1 MGAIAMDTILVSN
14 RIAEPSRTGAIPGGL
29 AAALLSAVKTS
40 GATWIGASG
49 KFAAAED
56 GRVPTH
62 SKRLGAGTLTM
73 VDLPITD
80 YRRFYNG
87 MANGALWPIL
97 HYRADLLCYEPE
109 FVASYRAINRIMAN
123 VVADRARRDSLVWV
137 HDYHY
142 FMFGEFL
149 RQRGFAGPIGFFL
162 HTPFPTKSVLIC
174 LPEHR
179 TVLKA
184 LSAYDLIGFQT
195 DEDMLRFRDYAT
207 MKLSA
212 TLVGPT
218 ELQFGGRRVRIG
230 VFPVGIN
237 VDFFAD
243 AAHAN
248 IDSNK
253 INRIRRGLNQGKM
266 VIGVDRLD
274 YSKGL
279 PERFAA
285 YERFL
290 TIYPDER
297 KRVSFLQIT
306 PPTRPS
312 VDSYRRIRA
321 EFASHAGNINARFG
335 DVDWM
340 VLRYINESFPPDQ
353 LAAFYRIS
361 RVGCVTPLRDGMNLV
376 AKEYVAAQ
384 DAEDPGV
391 LVLSKFA
398 GAAKE
403 LSAALVVNPYDTGEL
418 AQALYRALYMERGE
432 RLERWNAMMK
442 ILRANNITH
451 WYAGFI
457 SALRD
462 SALKSIRTASR
473 SVA

>member
-1 MGAIAMDTILVSN
+1 MDTILVSN
-14 RIAEPSRTGAIPGGL
+14 RVAEPSRTGAVSGGL
-29 AAALLSAVKTS
+29 AAVLLSAVRTS

-49 KFAAAED
+49 KFAPVED
-56 GRVPTH
+56 DRPPTH
-62 SKRLGAGTLTM
+62 TKKLGTGALIT
-73 VDLPITD
+73 VDLPVTD

-87 MANGALWPIL
+87 MANASLWPIL
-97 HYRADLLCYEPE
+97 HYRADLLRYEPE
-109 FVASYRAINRIMAN
+109 FVASYRTINRIMAGA
-123 VVADRARRDSLVWV
+123 VAERARRNSLVWV

-142 FMFGEFL
+142 FMLGELL
-149 RQRGFAGPIGFFL
+149 RERGFSGPIGFFL
-162 HTPFPTKSVLIC
+162 HTPFPTKSVLVC

-179 TVLKA
+179 TVLRA

-195 DEDMLRFRDYAT
+195 DEDLLRFRDYAT
-207 MKLSA
+207 TKLLA
-212 TLVGPT
+212 TMIGQT
-218 ELQFGGRRVRIG
+218 ELLFGDRRVKLG

-237 VDFFAD
+237 VDFFAE
-243 AAHAN
+243 AAREN
-248 IDSNK
+248 TNSKK
-253 INRIRRGLNQGKM
+253 INRIRRGLHHGKM

-306 PPTRPS
+306 PPTRS
-312 VDSYRRIRA
+312 AVDSYRRIRA
-321 EFASHAGNINARFG
+321 ELASHAGDINARFG

-353 LAAFYRIS
+353 LAALYRVS
-361 RVGCVTPLRDGMNLV
+361 KVGCVTPLRDGMNLV
-376 AKEYVAAQ
+376 AKEYVASQ
-384 DAEDPGV
+384 DPDDPGV

-403 LSAALVVNPYDTGEL
+403 LNAALIVNPYDIGEL
-418 AQALYRALYMERGE
+418 AQSLYRALYMDHAERV
-432 RLERWNAMMK
+432 ERWSAMMK
-442 ILRANNITH
+442 TLRGGNIGS
-451 WYAGFI
+451 WYEGFLDSLRE
-457 SALRD
+457 SAMSPLAM
-462 SALKSIRTASR
+462 SSR

>member
-1 MGAIAMDTILVSN
+1 MDTILVSN
-14 RIAEPSRTGAIPGGL
+14 RVAEPSRTGAVSGGL
-29 AAALLSAVKTS
+29 AAVLLSAVKTS

-49 KFAAAED
+49 KFAPAED
-56 GRVPTH
+56 VRVPTH
-62 SKRLGAGTLTM
+62 SKRLGAGTLTT
-73 VDLPITD
+73 VDLPVTD

-87 MANGALWPIL
+87 MANAALWPIL
-97 HYRADLLCYEPE
+97 HYRADLLRYEPE
-109 FVASYRAINRIMAN
+109 FVASYRAINRTMAN
-123 VVADRARRDSLVWV
+123 VVADRARSDSVVWV

-142 FMFGEFL
+142 FMLGEFL

-195 DEDMLRFRDYAT
+195 DEDLLRFRDYAT
-207 MKLSA
+207 TKLSA
-212 TLVGPT
+212 TMVGQT
-218 ELQFGGRRVRIG
+218 ELQFDERRVRLG

-243 AAHAN
+243 AARAN
-248 IDSNK
+248 INGGK
-253 INRIRRGLNQGKM
+253 INRIKRGLHHGKM

-279 PERFAA
+279 PQRFAA

-306 PPTRPS
+306 PPTRS
-312 VDSYRRIRA
+312 AVDSYRRVRA
-321 EFASHAGNINARFG
+321 ELASHAGEISARYG

-353 LAAFYRIS
+353 LAALYRVS
-361 RVGCVTPLRDGMNLV
+361 KVGCVTPLRDGMNLV
-376 AKEYVAAQ
+376 AKEYVASQ
-384 DAEDPGV
+384 DPEDPGV

-403 LSAALVVNPYDTGEL
+403 LNAALVVNPYDIGEL
-418 AQALYRALYMERGE
+418 AQAVYRALYMERAE
-432 RLERWNAMMK
+432 RIERWNAMVK
-442 ILRANNITH
+442 TLRGGNINR
-451 WYAGFI
+451 WYEGFLDSLRE
-457 SALRD
+457 SAVTSLPV
-462 SALKSIRTASR
+462 ASR

>member
-1 MGAIAMDTILVSN
+1 MDTILVSN
-14 RIAEPSRTGAIPGGL
+14 RVAEPSRTGAVSGGL
-29 AAALLSAVKTS
+29 AAVLLSAVKTS

-49 KFAAAED
+49 KFASAED
-56 GRVPTH
+56 ARVPTH
-62 SKRLGAGTLTM
+62 SKKVGAGTLTM
-73 VDLPITD
+73 VDLPVTD

-87 MANGALWPIL
+87 MANAALWPIL
-97 HYRADLLCYEPE
+97 HYRADLLRYEPE

-123 VVADRARRDSLVWV
+123 VVAERAGPDSLVWV

-142 FMFGEFL
+142 FMLGEFL
-149 RQRGFAGPIGFFL
+149 RESGFAGPIGFFL

-195 DEDMLRFRDYAT
+195 DEDLLRFRDYAT
-207 MKLSA
+207 TKLSA
-212 TLVGPT
+212 TMVGQT
-218 ELQFGGRRVRIG
+218 ELQFGERRVKLGI
-230 VFPVGIN
+230 FPVGIN
-237 VDFFAD
+237 VDFFAE
-243 AAHAN
+243 AAREN

-253 INRIRRGLNQGKM
+253 INRIKRGLHHGKM

-306 PPTRPS
+306 PPTRS
-312 VDSYRRIRA
+312 AVDSYRRVRA
-321 EFASHAGNINARFG
+321 ELASHAGDINARFG

-353 LAAFYRIS
+353 LAALYRVS
-361 RVGCVTPLRDGMNLV
+361 KVGCVTPLRDGMNLV
-376 AKEYVAAQ
+376 AMEYLASQ
-384 DAEDPGV
+384 DSEDPGV
-391 LVLSKFA
+391 LVLSEFA
-398 GAAKE
+398 GAAQQ
-403 LSAALVVNPYDTGEL
+403 LDAALCVNPLDHEAT
-418 AQALYRALYMERGE
+418 ASAMNQALAMPLDERVA
-432 RLERWNAMMK
+432 RWRDAMHV
-442 ILRANNITH
+442 IAQSDIHH
-451 WYAGFI
+451 WRKHFLG
-457 SALRD
+457 ALRD
-462 SALKSIRTASR
+462 FSHRR
-473 SVA
+473 

>member
-1 MGAIAMDTILVSN
+1 MDTILVSN
-14 RIAEPSRTGAIPGGL
+14 RVAEPSRTGAVSGGL
-29 AAALLSAVKTS
+29 AAVLLSAVKTS

-49 KFAAAED
+49 KFAPAE
-56 GRVPTH
+56 GARVPTH
-62 SKRLGAGTLTM
+62 SKKLGAGTLTT
-73 VDLPITD
+73 VDFPVTD

-87 MANGALWPIL
+87 MANAALWPIL
-97 HYRADLLCYEPE
+97 HYRADLLRYEPE
-109 FVASYRAINRIMAN
+109 FVASYRAINQIMAN
-123 VVADRARRDSLVWV
+123 VVAERAGRNSLVWV

-142 FMFGEFL
+142 FMLGEFL
-149 RQRGFAGPIGFFL
+149 RERGFTGPIGFFL

-195 DEDMLRFRDYAT
+195 DEDLLRFRDYAT
-207 MKLSA
+207 TKLLA
-212 TLVGPT
+212 TMVGQT
-218 ELQFGGRRVRIG
+218 ELQFGDRRVKLGI
-230 VFPVGIN
+230 FPVGIN
-237 VDFFAD
+237 VDFFAE
-243 AAHAN
+243 AAREN

-253 INRIRRGLNQGKM
+253 INRIKRGLHHGKM

-279 PERFAA
+279 PERLAA

-306 PPTRPS
+306 PPTRS
-312 VDSYRRIRA
+312 AVESYRRIRS
-321 EFASHAGNINARFG
+321 ELASHAGEINARFG

-353 LAAFYRIS
+353 LAALYRVS
-361 RVGCVTPLRDGMNLV
+361 KVACVTPLRDGMNLV
-376 AKEYVAAQ
+376 AKEYIASQ
-384 DAEDPGV
+384 DPDDPGV

-403 LSAALVVNPYDTGEL
+403 LNAALVVNPYDIGEF
-418 AQALYRALYMERGE
+418 AQALYRALYMERTE
-432 RLERWNAMMK
+432 RVERWGAMMK
-442 ILRANNITH
+442 TLRGGNITR
-451 WYAGFI
+451 WYKGFI
-457 SALRD
+457 DSLRESANPPL
-462 SALKSIRTASR
+462 SVASR